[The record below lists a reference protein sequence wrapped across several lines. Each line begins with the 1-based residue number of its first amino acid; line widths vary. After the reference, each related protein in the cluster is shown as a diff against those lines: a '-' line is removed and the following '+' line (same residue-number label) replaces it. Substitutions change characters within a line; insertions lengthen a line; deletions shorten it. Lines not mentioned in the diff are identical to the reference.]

1 MLNTWVVTPTCLPLV
16 ARRCH
21 TCGSDRFRP
30 DGKFRVNANH
40 KLLDVWI
47 LVLCTGCGETAKL
60 TILERTHIRSIRPE
74 FLDRVHHNDCAL
86 TRELLE
92 DPLIQHRNRLT
103 LDWGT
108 NWRLDTGGSDHLD
121 STVIDV
127 AVRFA
132 ARIPIRPTRLIAQG
146 CALSRAEVERLLAKG
161 NVVSAVRLSS
171 KLAADFTFI
180 LKR

>member
-103 LDWGT
+103 LDWST

>member
-47 LVLCTGCGETAKL
+47 LVLCTRCGETAKL
-60 TILERTHIRSIRPE
+60 TVLERTHIRSIQPE
-74 FLDRVHHNDCAL
+74 FLDRLHHNDTAL
-86 TRELLE
+86 TGELLQV
-92 DPLIQHRNRLT
+92 PLIQHRNRLT

-108 NWRLDTGGSDHLD
+108 NWRLDTGASEHLNR
-121 STVIDV
+121 TVIEV
-127 AVRFA
+127 AVRFT
-132 ARIPIRPTRLIAQG
+132 ARIPVRPTRLIAQG
-146 CALSRAEVERLLAKG
+146 CALPRAEVERLIARG
-161 NVVSAVRLSS
+161 RVDSTIRLNSRVTD
-171 KLAADFTFI
+171 DFTFT